1 MDLGTALL
9 AVGAGD
15 RAASFEIFSDTLD
28 PAWIDAALHA
38 TDRAT
43 VRRRKLPAHF
53 VVWLVIGMALFRD
66 RSIRE
71 VVRHPDLVLP
81 GPRRHATVTGIG
93 VTQRMSLHGIFHQT
107 LRPSGRTGPRRLS
120 FAAAPVSLG
129 GSRSE
134 A

>member
-1 MDLGTALL
+1 MELGAALL

-15 RAASFEIFSDTLD
+15 RAASFEIFSETLE

-66 RSIRE
+66 RSIRGSS
-71 VVRHPDLVLP
+71 R
-81 GPRRHATVTGIG
+81 
-93 VTQRMSLHGIFHQT
+93 SL
-107 LRPSGRTGPRRLS
+107 LNGRERRL
-120 FAAAPVSLG
+120 G
-129 GSRSE
+129 
-134 A
+134 